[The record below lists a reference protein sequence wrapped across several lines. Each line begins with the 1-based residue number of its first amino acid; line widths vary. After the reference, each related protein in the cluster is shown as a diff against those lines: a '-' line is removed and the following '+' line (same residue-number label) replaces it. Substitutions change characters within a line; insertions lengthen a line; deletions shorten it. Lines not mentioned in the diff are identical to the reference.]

1 MKKQNINLIS
11 AAVLAL
17 TSWTGTAL
25 AGNGFNNP
33 GHILIADQFN
43 NRVIEADSSGNIVW
57 QFGLGPNDFS
67 PSSIIGCNDAQRVG
81 PFTLMAGPA
90 RPAGQPEAPNCTNLN
105 GCPDNRVILVNREG
119 DIVWQY
125 GQFGI
130 AGSGPDQ

>member
-43 NRVIEADSSGNIVW
+43 NRVIEADPAGNIVW

-67 PSSIIGCNDAQRVG
+67 PKSIIGCNDAQRVG
-81 PFTLMAGPA
+81 QLTLMAGTGT
-90 RPAGQPEAPNCTNLN
+90 PAGVIPQATN
-105 GCPDNRVILVNREG
+105 GAPDNRVLLVDQQGN
-119 DIVWQY
+119 IVWQY
-125 GQFGI
+125 GQFG
-130 AGSGPDQ
+130 QT